1 MPLGNFK
8 LFQQGQPLFLG
19 QPFQRQPFQRQLF
32 QRQLF
37 QRVAV
42 LKGSFF
48 KGQLFQRQP
57 FQRVAVLELA
67 DLELAVLELA
77 SLKHRRFCFIKDIS
91 LRNLYEITLVPSSV
105 HFWKCKNSLNYCF
118 CIQVSYLIVD
128 DADMEM
134 EMAKDPFLEARLYR
148 TELIENRFITCTT
161 NFGKLACKISMQ
173 NF

>member
-19 QPFQRQPFQRQLF
+19 QPFLRQPFQRQLF

-67 DLELAVLELA
+67 DLELAVLEIA
-77 SLKHRRFCFIKDIS
+77 DLKHRLLTTSPFLSRLVLFLSFIFLQDVIFKIY
-91 LRNLYEITLVPSSV
+91 L
-105 HFWKCKNSLNYCF
+105 F
-118 CIQVSYLIVD
+118 CIESNLLFFWSFDHDTVNAISRYVTRISFVSI
-128 DADMEM
+128 
-134 EMAKDPFLEARLYR
+134 R
-148 TELIENRFITCTT
+148 TL
-161 NFGKLACKISMQ
+161 
-173 NF
+173 